1 MERLVPG
8 LRWPEEMVARS
19 RSQPRRFA
27 PELFGRLPSR
37 YDLLSLVLSFGQ
49 DRRWRGAAVDRVEA
63 GPESLVLD
71 VATGP
76 AGVALA
82 VAGTTGARVVGV
94 DVTEGMVR
102 QGRFNVA
109 RRGGS
114 DRVQLLVGRGEQL
127 PFADGT
133 FDALTFSYLLRYVAD
148 PEATLAELARV
159 VRAGGTISSLEFLR
173 PACPLWW
180 ALWWVYTRAVLPVA
194 GGILGGRAWY
204 EVGRFLGPSIT
215 EHDRRYPLGWMQ
227 EAWRRAGITEVG
239 ARPMSLGGGLVMW
252 GRKAPGPGPHG

>member
-1 MERLVPG
+1 MIPG
-8 LRWPEEMVARS
+8 PGWPAQMVARS
-19 RSQPRRFA
+19 RSQPGRFA
-27 PELFGRLPSR
+27 PDLFGRLPSR

-49 DRRWRGAAVDRVEA
+49 DRRWRAAAVERVE
-63 GPESLVLD
+63 GDQESLVLD

-82 VAGTTGARVVGV
+82 VAGATGARVVGV

-114 DRVQLLVGRGEQL
+114 DRVQLLVGRGERL

-148 PEATLAELARV
+148 PAATLGELARV
-159 VRAGGTISSLEFLR
+159 VRPGGTMASLEFLR
-173 PACPLWW
+173 PPSPVWRSLWW
-180 ALWWVYTRAVLPVA
+180 GYTRAVLPVA

-204 EVGRFLGPSIT
+204 DVGRFLGPSIT
-215 EHDRRYPLGWMQ
+215 EHDRRYPLAWMVD
-227 EAWRRAGITEVG
+227 AWRRAGINEVG
-239 ARPMSLGGGLVMW
+239 ARAMSLGGGLVMW
-252 GRKAPGPGPHG
+252 GRRGPALEPHG